1 MRKWTGWLGPL
12 IFFIFISGCADH
24 APGDSREEP
33 VTVRIAEAKERTI
46 PGQFSYQALLQPAE
60 PREIS
65 AQVSGLVE
73 DIPVKAGQTVNRGDL
88 LLSINSETLALALS
102 NAQQESAQARLQE
115 EKLRVQLQDSTV
127 RLQRQQLLF
136 ASGALSKEAMEKAQL
151 ELQLLERDMKQAESQ
166 AALALNRQRQAE
178 LDLNRCSITAPEP
191 MTVAEILIDVG
202 RHVAAGQALMRG
214 GNAEKLQVVVEVSRD
229 EAAGW
234 KVGDKLQVN
243 SRERA
248 REASISHIS
257 SLAVPGTGRIEAVLE
272 IDNRDLAWNA
282 GEWAMITGD
291 ITIPGQVVV
300 PLEAVAQGDSPYVYM
315 VREGRLHKQPVKL
328 GAAEGAYLAVEGLE
342 PGTMVVDGGLQ
353 RLRDGQ
359 LVNGQKEDDA

>member
-73 DIPVKAGQTVNRGDL
+73 NIPVKAGQTVNRGDL

>member
-1 MRKWTGWLGPL
+1 M
-12 IFFIFISGCADH
+12 
-24 APGDSREEP
+24 
-33 VTVRIAEAKERTI
+33 
-46 PGQFSYQALLQPAE
+46 
-60 PREIS
+60 
-65 AQVSGLVE
+65 
-73 DIPVKAGQTVNRGDL
+73 
-88 LLSINSETLALALS
+88 
-102 NAQQESAQARLQE
+102 
-115 EKLRVQLQDSTV
+115 
-127 RLQRQQLLF
+127 
-136 ASGALSKEAMEKAQL
+136 
-151 ELQLLERDMKQAESQ
+151 
-166 AALALNRQRQAE
+166 
-178 LDLNRCSITAPEP
+178 
-191 MTVAEILIDVG
+191 AEILIDVG

-257 SLAVPGTGRIEAVLE
+257 SLVVPGTGRIEAVLE

>member
-1 MRKWTGWLGPL
+1 
-12 IFFIFISGCADH
+12 
-24 APGDSREEP
+24 
-33 VTVRIAEAKERTI
+33 
-46 PGQFSYQALLQPAE
+46 
-60 PREIS
+60 
-65 AQVSGLVE
+65 
-73 DIPVKAGQTVNRGDL
+73 
-88 LLSINSETLALALS
+88 
-102 NAQQESAQARLQE
+102 
-115 EKLRVQLQDSTV
+115 
-127 RLQRQQLLF
+127 
-136 ASGALSKEAMEKAQL
+136 MEKAQL
-151 ELQLLERDMKQAESQ
+151 ELQLLERDMKQ

>member
-73 DIPVKAGQTVNRGDL
+73 NIPVKAGQTVNRGDL

-151 ELQLLERDMKQAESQ
+151 ELQLLERDMKQ

-257 SLAVPGTGRIEAVLE
+257 SLVVPGTGRIEAVLE